1 MFRAGLLGDE
11 AIRRLVNRRFVPLY
25 FDLDDGG
32 AAADSAAR
40 AFVIAAR
47 PALGEGS
54 VATPNA
60 LVMTAEGAVV
70 AELDPYQTPEA
81 FLAQLEAALRARPEF
96 AQPSAAERALVDPL
110 QRAALALDLGEL
122 VEAQRLL
129 ASLEGAQ
136 ARYLAGHVARLRG
149 DFEGMEREFARIEGL
164 AESSVPRE
172 DLLVER
178 AQAAW
183 RVGDFARVTALT
195 AAFPETSARVTE
207 ALYLRGLAAFHGG
220 AREAALALW
229 RTNIEGHA
237 QDAWV
242 YRSDWAYTELQGG
255 SGFVQLA
262 VPGATKS
269 LLGRIGY
276 MGRPNPDLTPR

>member
-60 LVMTAEGAVV
+60 LVMTPEGAVV
-70 AELDPYQTPEA
+70 AELDPYQAPET
-81 FLAQLEAALRARPEF
+81 FLAELKAALRARPEF
-96 AQPSAAERALVDPL
+96 AQPSAAELGLSDPL
-110 QRAALALDLGEL
+110 QRATLALDLGEL
-122 VEAQRLL
+122 AEAQRLL
-129 ASLEGAQ
+129 APLEGAA
-136 ARYLAGHVARLRG
+136 ARYLAGHIARLRG
-149 DFEGMEREFARIEGL
+149 DVEAMEREFARVEAL
-164 AESSVPRE
+164 AGTGDLRD

-183 RVGDFARVTALT
+183 RAGDFPRLTALT
-195 AAFPETSARVTE
+195 SAVSGSSTRATE
-207 ALYLRGLAAFHGG
+207 AHYLRGLAAFHGG
-220 AREAALALW
+220 ARAEALALW
-229 RTNIEGHA
+229 RTNVETHA
-237 QDAWV
+237 EDAWV

-255 SGFVQLA
+255 SGVLQFA
-262 VPGATKS
+262 APGASKS

-276 MGRPNPDLTPR
+276 MGRANPDLRPR